1 MPTQKIERSTT
12 KDQICL
18 SMLICGVCVCVT
30 STTTFWQKTTQN
42 TWANWTFSIQI
53 AMLPFLVPLFSRI
66 SLPGL
71 GLGSSGTFAEA
82 KEKATSAWTSHGNW
96 YHYRYSIGWFCSKV
110 AKTSHHQYQWW
121 SDEEASARWSVNN
134 LFDKHFKVSGI
145 SKGLLPTFLTVASHF
160 PTHWCVW
167 NSLWWCGSKWNTH
180 RNFPILESIH

>member
-1 MPTQKIERSTT
+1 M
-12 KDQICL
+12 CV
-18 SMLICGVCVCVT
+18 CVCVCVT

-96 YHYRYSIGWFCSKV
+96 YHYRYPIGWFSSKV

-121 SDEEASARWSVNN
+121 RHLPGEVWIICLTNTSRFPVFLRGFFQLSWPWPHISLPIDVCETLCGDAEASENPQN
-134 LFDKHFKVSGI
+134 F
-145 SKGLLPTFLTVASHF
+145 SHF
-160 PTHWCVW
+160 GEHPLRKNMHP
-167 NSLWWCGSKWNTH
+167 
-180 RNFPILESIH
+180 FQA